1 MPTKVLWIS
10 NFAPV
15 STSADAGS
23 KTFQFY
29 YRRFTEDIRFDVRLI
44 SCGFYKHKDAIEQE
58 LAGQEHKI
66 IYWNDPHDSKVSKI
80 KNIESKYSPVN
91 RYCNLLSN
99 TTVNEIEKTV
109 TGYKRDGYA
118 PDVVILEWTN
128 MVLLAPKIRS
138 IFPDAKIVASEH
150 DVTFIGYERK
160 SKYYKGIQGAE
171 WRVRYSREKKKE
183 IDALKCCDLIL
194 PHNASNVNA
203 LIKQGIEKRKLQ
215 WLVPYFQNM
224 ADCKRVSNG
233 RDILFFG
240 AMSRPENYLSAIW
253 FVEKVMPLLKDLDV
267 RFVILGSRPPEDL
280 GKYESDHV
288 IITGFVDSIV
298 PYFEQ
303 SMCFAAPL
311 VLGAGI
317 KVKILEAMSS
327 GIPVLTN
334 EIGIEGI
341 QAQPGQEYIHC
352 EKPEEYADAIKR
364 IYSNSPYG
372 DELGEHGK
380 DFISNEFSYQRS
392 ADGYMNRIIEMV
404 SPNQD

>member
-1 MPTKVLWIS
+1 MPIKVLWIS

-29 YRRFTEDIRFDVRLI
+29 YRRFTEDSRFDVRLI
-44 SCGFYKHKDAIEQE
+44 SCGFYKQKEAIEQE

-99 TTVNEIEKTV
+99 TTVSKIEKTV
-109 TGYKRDGYA
+109 NGYKRDGYE
-118 PDVVILEWTN
+118 PEVVILEWTN
-128 MVLLAPKIRS
+128 MVLLAPKIRTV
-138 IFPDAKIVASEH
+138 FPDAMIVASEH

-160 SKYYKGIQGAE
+160 SKYYKGLQGAG
-171 WRVRYSREKKKE
+171 WKLRYSREKKKE

-194 PHNASNVNA
+194 PHNASNVDA
-203 LIKQGIEKRKLQ
+203 LVEQGIEKGKLQ

-224 ADCKRVSNG
+224 ADCKIALKG

-240 AMSRPENYLSAIW
+240 AMSRPENYLSALW
-253 FVEKVMPLLKDLDV
+253 FIEKVMPLLKDLDV

-288 IITGFVDSIV
+288 IITGFVESIV
-298 PYFEQ
+298 PYFEH

-311 VLGAGI
+311 VLGARI
-317 KVKILEAMSS
+317 KVKIL
-327 GIPVLTN
+327 
-334 EIGIEGI
+334 
-341 QAQPGQEYIHC
+341 
-352 EKPEEYADAIKR
+352 
-364 IYSNSPYG
+364 
-372 DELGEHGK
+372 
-380 DFISNEFSYQRS
+380 
-392 ADGYMNRIIEMV
+392 
-404 SPNQD
+404 